1 MLTEHFVFYL
11 ASLQERQQLSRE
23 LHDYLAPGL
32 GTIKIQTSLITRA
45 LDQGELDQARQQLQ
59 ELKELANDLYF
70 ILMSDMTRNL
80 KDTDVRPGA

>member
-59 ELKELANDLYF
+59 ELKELASYF
-70 ILMSDMTRNL
+70 LIFVLIGFCNKC
-80 KDTDVRPGA
+80 KD